1 MKIAG
6 FILTVFLFTSLSGL
20 DSIREAYFSG
30 PKTEASALE
39 FNAMMSETNLSTP
52 THRAY
57 FGAALALKA
66 KYGQNVREKKEFFV
80 EAVEYIEAAVK
91 AEPNNI
97 EIRLIRLS
105 VQENSPRIVKYKTNM
120 DEDKAMILQ
129 NYNTQNTAVKKCI
142 KDYIS
147 NSEFFTQEEKEQILN

>member
-1 MKIAG
+1 LKIAG
-6 FILTVFLFTSLSGL
+6 YILTVFLFNSLSGL

-30 PKTEASALE
+30 PKTEESAIE
-39 FNAMMSETNLSTP
+39 FNKMMSEINLSTP
-52 THRAY
+52 THKAY
-57 FGAALALKA
+57 YGAALALKA

-105 VQENSPRIVKYKTNM
+105 VQENSPRIVKYKANM
-120 DEDKAMILQ
+120 DEDKAMILE
-129 NYNTQNTAVKKCI
+129 NYNSQHTAVKRCI
-142 KDYIS
+142 KDYIT
-147 NSEFFTQEEKEQILN
+147 NSEFFTKEEKERILN

>member
-6 FILTVFLFTSLSGL
+6 YILTVFLFTSLSGL

-30 PKTEASALE
+30 PKTEASAIE
-39 FNAMMSETNLSTP
+39 FNAMMSEINLSTQ
-52 THRAY
+52 THKAY
-57 FGAALALKA
+57 YGAALALKA

-120 DEDKAMILQ
+120 DEDKALILE
-129 NYNTQNTAVKKCI
+129 NYYSQNTSVKRCI

-147 NSEFFTQEEKEQILN
+147 NSEFFTKAEKERILN

>member
-6 FILTVFLFTSLSGL
+6 YILTVFLFTSLSGL

-30 PKTEASALE
+30 PKTEESAIE
-39 FNAMMSETNLSTP
+39 FNAMMSEINLSTP
-52 THRAY
+52 THKAY
-57 FGAALALKA
+57 YGAALSLKA

-105 VQENSPRIVKYKTNM
+105 VQENSPRIVRYKTNM
-120 DEDKAMILQ
+120 DEDKALILD
-129 NYNTQNTAVKKCI
+129 NYNSQSTAVKRCI
-142 KDYIS
+142 RDYIS
-147 NSEFFTQEEKEQILN
+147 NSDFFAKEEKERILN

>member
-6 FILTVFLFTSLSGL
+6 YILTVFLFNSLSGL

-30 PKTEASALE
+30 PKTEESAIE
-39 FNAMMSETNLSTP
+39 FNKMMSEINLSTP
-52 THRAY
+52 THKAY
-57 FGAALALKA
+57 YGAALALKA

-105 VQENSPRIVKYKTNM
+105 VQENSPRIVKYKANM
-120 DEDKAMILQ
+120 DEDKALILE
-129 NYNTQNTAVKKCI
+129 NYNSQHTAVKRCI
-142 KDYIS
+142 KDYIT
-147 NSEFFTQEEKEQILN
+147 NSEFFTKEEKERILN